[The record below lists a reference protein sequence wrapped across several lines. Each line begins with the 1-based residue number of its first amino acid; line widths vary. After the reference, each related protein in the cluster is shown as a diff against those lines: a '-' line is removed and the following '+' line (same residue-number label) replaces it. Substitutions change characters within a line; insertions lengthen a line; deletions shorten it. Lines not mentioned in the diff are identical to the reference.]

1 MTVVNTDVT
10 LIYSAYRGLRYCR
23 IYWRGCGK
31 ILERATGIEPATSSL
46 GSWHST
52 AELRPLSGRQG
63 IFLYWIILVLSMNS
77 PGLHRPPA
85 EEPSALSTASD
96 GAKNV
101 APETA
106 RV

>member
-1 MTVVNTDVT
+1 
-10 LIYSAYRGLRYCR
+10 
-23 IYWRGCGK
+23 
-31 ILERATGIEPATSSL
+31 
-46 GSWHST
+46 
-52 AELRPLSGRQG
+52 
-63 IFLYWIILVLSMNS
+63 LSMNS

-85 EEPSALSTASD
+85 KEPSALSTASD